1 MANLT
6 TTKTYTP
13 SLGSVLNSTGYN
25 TDLSAL
31 FNNFI
36 NMEAQTIFSKGL
48 TITPSVN
55 GTTKFKITNTAT
67 TELLST
73 DTTNSYLKLAYAANL
88 RFSVGDTFTTYIVSK
103 NANVISAGAGTDKLL
118 IGAYV
123 YSSMAFYFGSTS
135 SNTYIDD
142 TSGLTLNFFINPTTG
157 SDFNIV
163 FSTLTIL
170 YKGIRIGTNST
181 NNMIDDAS
189 NGSSTTPL
197 FIGNQNIVTST
208 GTTGGTGS
216 AGAGNQY
223 VEFKI
228 GTTVFKFLHD
238 GTV

>member
-6 TTKTYTP
+6 ITKTYTP

-36 NMEAQTIFSKGL
+36 NMEAQTTVSKGL
-48 TITPSVN
+48 TITPSIN
-55 GTTKFKITNTAT
+55 GTTKFKITNAAA
-67 TELLST
+67 TELFSV
-73 DTTNSYLKLAYAANL
+73 DTTNSYIKIKSIGTLY
-88 RFSVGDTFTTYIVSK
+88 FGDTASVMYESS
-103 NANVISAGAGTDKLL
+103 ANVLYISGGVSLSNYIYVSPGIAFGNITDIAFIDSGDNL
-118 IGAYV
+118 V
-123 YSSMAFYFGSTS
+123 WAFY
-135 SNTYIDD
+135 I
-142 TSGLTLNFFINPTTG
+142 GL
-157 SDFNIV
+157 SDIKNVII
-163 FSTLTIL
+163 FSTYCNFRYGL
-170 YKGIRIGTNST
+170 RIGTNST